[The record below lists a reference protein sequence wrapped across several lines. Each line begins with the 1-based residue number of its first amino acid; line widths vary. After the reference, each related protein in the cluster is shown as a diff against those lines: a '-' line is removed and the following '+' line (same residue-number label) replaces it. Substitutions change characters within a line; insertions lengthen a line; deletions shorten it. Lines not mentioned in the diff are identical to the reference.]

1 METCFNIYMTGVGG
15 QGIGLLAEILARAA
29 DYAGLAVR
37 GCDTHGLAQR
47 GGMVTSHLRLGHSWS
62 PLIPDGGADLVVALE
77 RHEAVRAVDS
87 MLKPGGTMIW
97 YDTSLQP
104 LDVRMGLV
112 PALDADVI
120 QQVAE
125 ARGIRAIRV
134 YLDDLPDSRMQNI
147 ALVSGILSNELIPG
161 LGKAQVRKAMKDLM
175 TGAVLEANLEIGRAH

>member
-1 METCFNIYMTGVGG
+1 MDTCFNIYMAGVGG

-47 GGMVTSHLRLGHSWS
+47 GGMVTSHLRLGRSWS
-62 PLIPDGGADLVVALE
+62 PLVPDGGADLVIALE
-77 RHEAVRAVDS
+77 RHEAVRAADS
-87 MLKPGGTMIW
+87 MLRVGGTMIW

-112 PALDADVI
+112 PALETDDI

-134 YLDDLPDSRMQNI
+134 SREDLPDARMQNT
-147 ALVSGILSNELIPG
+147 ALVSSILTNELIPG
-161 LGKAQVRKAMKDLM
+161 LGKAQVRKAMKDLL
-175 TGAVLEANLEIGRAH
+175 TGAVLEANLALLPA